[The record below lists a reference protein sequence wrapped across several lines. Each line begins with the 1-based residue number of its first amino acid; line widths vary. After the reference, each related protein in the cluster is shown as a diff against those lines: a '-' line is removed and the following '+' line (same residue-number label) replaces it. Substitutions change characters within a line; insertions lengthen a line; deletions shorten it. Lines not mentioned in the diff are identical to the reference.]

1 METKI
6 KAIITGASGMVGEG
20 VLIECLDHPQVESV
34 LVVTRKPCGISH
46 PKLKEI
52 IHKDFFDVT
61 PIENQLAGYNA
72 CYFCLGVTSVGKK
85 EPEYYNLTYTLTMH
99 FAQAVSRQNTG
110 MTLCYVSGSG
120 TDSTE
125 QGKTMWARVK
135 GKTENDLAKLPFKQE
150 FNFRP
155 GFMKATKGQKNLLPL
170 YKYMAWLYPVFKV
183 LMPNMTS
190 TLAEVGQAMINA
202 TLYGYEKNTIEVKD
216 IKKLAHKKIN

>member
-110 MTLCYVSGSG
+110 MTFCYVSGSG

-155 GFMKATKGQKNLLPL
+155 GFMKAAKGQKNLLPL

-190 TLAEVGQAMINA
+190 TLAEVGQAMINV
-202 TLYGYEKNTIEVKD
+202 TLYGYDKQILEVRD
-216 IKKLAHKKIN
+216 IIKVA